1 MLEMVTARLILRQW
15 RDSDR
20 DAFAALNSD
29 PDVMRH
35 FPAVLSRAESDVLIA
50 RAREKWLRER
60 ICYWAVEVKG
70 GEFIGFTGLRKP
82 SFDAH
87 FTPCVEVGWRLAR
100 EVWGKGYAS
109 EAARASLVHGFT
121 TMKLDEIVSFT
132 VPANQRSW
140 SVMERIGMV
149 HDAADDFD
157 HPAMALDSPL
167 RRHVLYRLRRADW
180 ERGNG

>member
-1 MLEMVTARLILRQW
+1 
-15 RDSDR
+15 
-20 DAFAALNSD
+20 
-29 PDVMRH
+29 
-35 FPAVLSRAESDVLIA
+35 
-50 RAREKWLRER
+50 
-60 ICYWAVEVKG
+60 
-70 GEFIGFTGLRKP
+70 
-82 SFDAH
+82 
-87 FTPCVEVGWRLAR
+87 
-100 EVWGKGYAS
+100 
-109 EAARASLVHGFT
+109 
-121 TMKLDEIVSFT
+121 MKLDEIVSFT

>member
-70 GEFIGFTGLRKP
+70 GGFIGFTGLSTLVRCA
-82 SFDAH
+82 FHALRR
-87 FTPCVEVGWRLAR
+87 GRLA
-100 EVWGKGYAS
+100 VGAGG
-109 EAARASLVHGFT
+109 LGQG
-121 TMKLDEIVSFT
+121 LC
-132 VPANQRSW
+132 Q
-140 SVMERIGMV
+140 
-149 HDAADDFD
+149 
-157 HPAMALDSPL
+157 
-167 RRHVLYRLRRADW
+167 
-180 ERGNG
+180 